1 MQRIAM
7 FLAILG
13 AGASAAL
20 IGGCK
25 SPPTQS
31 EMAAYDYGPRP
42 ENYEQLTRGY
52 LWPKLPDQG
61 SAIVEFKAGPKQL
74 FQQETALRPLRYG
87 WGVCVWINDK
97 NTRGVY
103 DGPYPMVFSSATG
116 RSSRRT
122 AGRTTTS
129 SAGATRAPGA
139 TSSARRF
146 GRPDRTA
153 RALPHGDLRRDL
165 DRPRVA
171 HRVPIS
177 SADPRR
183 TRGP

>member
-42 ENYEQLTRGY
+42 ENYEKLIRGY
-52 LWPKLPDQG
+52 LWPKLLDPG

-87 WGVCVWINDK
+87 WRVCVWINDK

-103 DGPYPMVFSSATG
+103 GGPCPMVFFVGGGKVVATN
-116 RSSRRT
+116 
-122 AGRTTTS
+122 
-129 SAGATRAPGA
+129 
-139 TSSARRF
+139 
-146 GRPDRTA
+146 
-153 RALPHGDLRRDL
+153 
-165 DRPRVA
+165 
-171 HRVPIS
+171 
-177 SADPRR
+177 
-183 TRGP
+183 RGPDVNIVGWRYARPGCNELGAAVWPPW

>member
-42 ENYEQLTRGY
+42 EKYEKLIRDS
-52 LWPKLPDQG
+52 LWPKLLDPG

-97 NTRGVY
+97 NTRGAY
-103 DGPYPMVFSSATG
+103 DRPYPMVFFIRDGKIVATNG
-116 RSSRRT
+116 GSDDKTICSGPPRT
-122 AGRTTTS
+122 AGN
-129 SAGATRAPGA
+129 
-139 TSSARRF
+139 
-146 GRPDRTA
+146 
-153 RALPHGDLRRDL
+153 LLRRAVL
-165 DRPRVA
+165 A
-171 HRVPIS
+171 S
-177 SADPRR
+177 
-183 TRGP
+183 

>member
-42 ENYEQLTRGY
+42 EKY
-52 LWPKLPDQG
+52 
-61 SAIVEFKAGPKQL
+61 EFKAGPKQL

-103 DGPYPMVFSSATG
+103 DGPYPMVFFIRDGKIVATNG
-116 RSSRRT
+116 GPDDNIIGWRYART
-122 AGRTTTS
+122 GCNEL
-129 SAGATRAPGA
+129 GAPFWTP
-139 TSSARRF
+139 
-146 GRPDRTA
+146 
-153 RALPHGDLRRDL
+153 
-165 DRPRVA
+165 
-171 HRVPIS
+171 
-177 SADPRR
+177 
-183 TRGP
+183 

>member
-42 ENYEQLTRGY
+42 EKYEKLIRDS
-52 LWPKLPDQG
+52 LWPKLLDPG

-103 DGPYPMVFSSATG
+103 DGPYPMVFFIRDGKFVAVNGGSDDNIIGWRYARTG
-116 RSSRRT
+116 CNEL
-122 AGRTTTS
+122 
-129 SAGATRAPGA
+129 GAPFWTP
-139 TSSARRF
+139 
-146 GRPDRTA
+146 
-153 RALPHGDLRRDL
+153 
-165 DRPRVA
+165 
-171 HRVPIS
+171 
-177 SADPRR
+177 
-183 TRGP
+183 